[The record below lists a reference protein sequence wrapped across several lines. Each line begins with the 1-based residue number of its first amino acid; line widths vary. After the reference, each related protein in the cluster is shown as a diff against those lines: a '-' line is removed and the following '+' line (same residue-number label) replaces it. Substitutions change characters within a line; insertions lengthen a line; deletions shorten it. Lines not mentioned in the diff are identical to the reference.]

1 MGAKPILLF
10 DCLSLMVLLKYRTNV
25 QYARGG
31 VKWMSMNKKQIQTE
45 QTKKKLADAS
55 RALFVQKGYK
65 ATSIEDIVAATGSS
79 KGNIYYHFK
88 SKEGL
93 FLYLI
98 DEWDREW
105 EENWAAKE
113 HLYHTSTE
121 KIYGLAEQLI
131 LDDMNHPLTKAAD
144 EFFTG
149 EKKENDIEER
159 IALMFER
166 HIQFNKQLVE
176 QGIESGEFKADN
188 ADNLALIL
196 ESTIIG
202 LSQLSRG
209 MEPEQALALYR
220 QAASVFLYGIAKNK
234 A

>member
-1 MGAKPILLF
+1 
-10 DCLSLMVLLKYRTNV
+10 
-25 QYARGG
+25 
-31 VKWMSMNKKQIQTE
+31 MNKKQLQTE

-105 EENWAAKE
+105 EENWASKE
-113 HLYHTSTE
+113 HLYKTSTE
-121 KIYGLAEQLI
+121 KIHGLMEQLV

-166 HIQFNKQLVE
+166 HIQFNRQLVQ
-176 QGIESGEFKADN
+176 QGIENGEFKEDN
-188 ADNLALIL
+188 VDHLALVL
-196 ESTIIG
+196 ESAIIG

-209 MEPEQALALYR
+209 MKSEEAVALYR
-220 QAASVFLYGIAKNK
+220 QAANVFLHGISISK

>member
-1 MGAKPILLF
+1 
-10 DCLSLMVLLKYRTNV
+10 
-25 QYARGG
+25 
-31 VKWMSMNKKQIQTE
+31 MNKKQLQTE

-105 EENWAAKE
+105 EENWASKE
-113 HLYHTSTE
+113 HLYKTSTE
-121 KIYGLAEQLI
+121 KIHGLMEQLV

-166 HIQFNKQLVE
+166 HIQFNRQLIQ
-176 QGIESGEFKADN
+176 QGIENGEFKEDN
-188 ADNLALIL
+188 VDHLALIL
-196 ESTIIG
+196 ESAIIG

-209 MEPEQALALYR
+209 MKSEEAVALYR
-220 QAASVFLYGIAKNK
+220 QAANVFLHGISISK

>member
-1 MGAKPILLF
+1 
-10 DCLSLMVLLKYRTNV
+10 
-25 QYARGG
+25 
-31 VKWMSMNKKQIQTE
+31 MNKKQLQTE

-105 EENWAAKE
+105 EENWASKE
-113 HLYHTSTE
+113 HLYKTSTE
-121 KIYGLAEQLI
+121 KIHGLMEQLV

-166 HIQFNKQLVE
+166 HIQFNRQLVQ
-176 QGIESGEFKADN
+176 QGIENGEFKEDN
-188 ADNLALIL
+188 VDHLALIL
-196 ESTIIG
+196 ESAIIG

-209 MEPEQALALYR
+209 MKSVEAVALYR
-220 QAASVFLYGIAKNK
+220 QAANVFLHGISISK